1 MNPRHTLTGQLAGGF
16 IESKLTLVLM
26 IAALIFGIW
35 AVLST
40 PREENPQISM
50 PAAAVQAVLPGAEPD
65 EMEAKVIR
73 PCRPYRRRACRT
85 AGRYAWAVGEER
97 RCR

>member
-40 PREENPQISM
+40 PREENPQISICFLYLFM
-50 PAAAVQAVLPGAEPD
+50 QFFKNFPE
-65 EMEAKVIR
+65 
-73 PCRPYRRRACRT
+73 YRIDT
-85 AGRYAWAVGEER
+85 KQ
-97 RCR
+97 

>member
-40 PREENPQISM
+40 PRE
-50 PAAAVQAVLPGAEPD
+50 
-65 EMEAKVIR
+65 
-73 PCRPYRRRACRT
+73 
-85 AGRYAWAVGEER
+85 
-97 RCR
+97 